1 MSGLPAITD
10 ATFDEL
16 VLGSELPVLVE
27 FTADWCPP
35 CRMIEPVLREIAAE
49 FEGRLVVAQL
59 DVDANQATAVRYE
72 VMGMPTMNLYARGE
86 LGDGEADGG
95 GRGGNRLVAQV
106 IGARSKSAL
115 LAAFAAHIGAAV

>member
-1 MSGLPAITD
+1 MSGLQAITD

-35 CRMIEPVLREIAAE
+35 CRMIEPV
-49 FEGRLVVAQL
+49 VAQL

-72 VMGMPTMNLYARGE
+72 VMGMPTMNLYVRGE
-86 LGDGEADGG
+86 V
-95 GRGGNRLVAQV
+95 VAQV
-106 IGARSKSAL
+106 VGARSKAAL
-115 LAAFAAHIGAAV
+115 LATFAAHLGAAV

>member
-1 MSGLPAITD
+1 MSGLTQVTD
-10 ATFDEL
+10 TTFDEL

-49 FEGRLVVAQL
+49 LDGRLVVAQL

-72 VMGMPTMNLYARGE
+72 VMGMPTMNLYVRGE
-86 LGDGEADGG
+86 V
-95 GRGGNRLVAQV
+95 VAQV

>member
-1 MSGLPAITD
+1 MSGLVAVTD

-35 CRMIEPVLREIAAE
+35 CRMIEPVLQQIAAE
-49 FEGRLVVAQL
+49 HAGRLVVAQL

-72 VMGMPTMNLYARGE
+72 VMGMPTMNLYVRGE
-86 LGDGEADGG
+86 V
-95 GRGGNRLVAQV
+95 VAQV

-115 LAAFAAHIGAAV
+115 LAVFAEYVGAAAA